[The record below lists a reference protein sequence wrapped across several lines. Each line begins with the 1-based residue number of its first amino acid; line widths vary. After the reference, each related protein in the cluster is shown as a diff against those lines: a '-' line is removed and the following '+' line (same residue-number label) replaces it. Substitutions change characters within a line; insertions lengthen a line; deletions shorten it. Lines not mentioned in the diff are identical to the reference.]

1 MWVVVA
7 ECGGRS
13 SILEALPSPWLGDPG
28 PAPILPGPVSSSRD
42 AYTSLGWHE
51 DRGEYQG
58 EAPAQ
63 RLAYERPPWRLVLS
77 FFFLPPPPPG
87 AMGSPLRWAHFPI
100 SFPND
105 LFQNTNNA
113 LLDSWMWST
122 CYNLEDILQP
132 LLAAGSSA
140 SPRISALGSLCCS
153 FMRPVRHD
161 YVSHE
166 AE

>member
-7 ECGGRS
+7 ECGEQS
-13 SILEALPSPWLGDPG
+13 SILEALPSPWLGAPG

-42 AYTSLGWHE
+42 AYTSLGCHE

-63 RLAYERPPWRLVLS
+63 RLAYERAPWRLVLP
-77 FFFLPPPPPG
+77 FFFLPPSPPG
-87 AMGSPLRWAHFPI
+87 API

-105 LFQNTNNA
+105 LFQNTNNV

-122 CYNLEDILQP
+122 CYNLEGILQP
-132 LLAAGSSA
+132 LLAVSSSA
-140 SPRISALGSLCCS
+140 SPHISALESLCCS
-153 FMRPVRHD
+153 FMSPVRHD